1 MRVRWLRRAL
11 NDLDAAEAW
20 IARDNPGAASEIV
33 LIIVKTVGLLKAQ
46 PGLGRPGR
54 LPGTR
59 ELVVPE
65 TMFIVPYRVRED
77 VVEVLRVYHSARR
90 WPEHLD

>member
-11 NDLDAAEAW
+11 VDLDAAEAW
-20 IARDNPGAASEIV
+20 IARDNRSAATAVVLRIVRAASHLER
-33 LIIVKTVGLLKAQ
+33 Q
-46 PGLGRPGR
+46 PGIGRPGR
-54 LPGTR
+54 VPGTR

-77 VVEVLRVYHSARR
+77 VVEILRVYHTARK
-90 WPEHLD
+90 WPEHL